1 MGCQATHAHATRRNV
16 YIRKATAWKCYRGFG
31 APMRR
36 AANGEIECMSHN
48 HKDCL
53 WGGHCTLR
61 KKRDNGRNLACGVHH
76 SQKWGGTGYDSV
88 RHWCSKLNKIIP
100 AQSDAHNRRM
110 AARRAMLARNAR
122 RLKAKRAL
130 ALTARRAAHAR
141 HMRARR
147 AAHARRMRAIRVA
160 KAKALAA
167 KGRAA
172 FLKRMKDHRAAAHA
186 RRMKALRARRAA
198 HARRMKAIRVAK
210 AKALAA
216 KRRAAH
222 LK

>member
-16 YIRKATAWKCYRGFG
+16 YTRKATAWKCYRGFG

-130 ALTARRAAHAR
+130 ALK
-141 HMRARR
+141 ARR
-147 AAHARRMRAIRVA
+147 AAHARRMRAR
-160 KAKALAA
+160 
-167 KGRAA
+167 
-172 FLKRMKDHRAAAHA
+172 
-186 RRMKALRARRAA
+186 
-198 HARRMKAIRVAK
+198 RVAK

-222 LK
+222 LKRVAHAKRMRALRARKLAAQKKMAAALKAKRVAAAKAAARRAHLAR